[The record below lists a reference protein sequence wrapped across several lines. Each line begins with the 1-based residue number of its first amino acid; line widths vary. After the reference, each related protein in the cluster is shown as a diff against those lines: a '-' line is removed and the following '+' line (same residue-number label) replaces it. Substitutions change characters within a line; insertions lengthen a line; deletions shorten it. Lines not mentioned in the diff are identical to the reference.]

1 MIYTKTGDR
10 GTTSLI
16 GGKRVPKYD
25 LRVEC
30 YGTLD
35 EFNCHLGLIRDL
47 IIKRERKLGKS
58 TKEIDSNSISVEL
71 LSIINTIFN
80 AQAIVACEDET
91 IKTHPPITDENILVL
106 ENRIDLLEGELPKLK
121 SFILPT
127 GYYISS
133 EMQVARTICRRAERL
148 LCKLNDEQAL
158 DPQVLIYINRV
169 SDYLFILSR
178 KLMKDRGKEEILWA
192 P

>member
-35 EFNCHLGLIRDL
+35 ELNCHIGLVRDL
-47 IIKRERKLGKS
+47 IIKRDRKLGKS
-58 TKEIDSNSISVEL
+58 TKEIESNSIAAEL

-80 AQAIVACEDET
+80 AQAIVACEDPE
-91 IKTHPPITDENILVL
+91 IKTLPPITDDHVL
-106 ENRIDLLEGELPKLK
+106 LLEKRIDLLEGELPKIK

-127 GYYISS
+127 GYYIFS

-148 LCKLNDEQAL
+148 LCKLNDEQGV
-158 DPQVLIYINRV
+158 DPQVLIYTNRL
-169 SDYLFILSR
+169 SDYLFIVSR
-178 KLMKDRGKEEILWA
+178 KLMIDRGKEEILWT